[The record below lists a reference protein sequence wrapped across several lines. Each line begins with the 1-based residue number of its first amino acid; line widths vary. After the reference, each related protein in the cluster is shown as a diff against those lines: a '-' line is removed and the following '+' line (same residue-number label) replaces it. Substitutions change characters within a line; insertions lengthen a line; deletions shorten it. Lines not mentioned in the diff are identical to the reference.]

1 MNNIIKKILEL
12 VTDKKDKPSG
22 AYNIRV
28 NGACADRGCT
38 QNVDIVSKENGSGID
53 IHVKPGTKEE
63 IYIPVVIDSSEL
75 TDIVYNDFYIGED
88 SDVVIIAGCGIHNE
102 GAGHA
107 QHDGI
112 HTFYVGKNA
121 KVKYLEKHYGSGN
134 GSGDRVINPVTNVF
148 LDEGSSLEMDTVQID
163 GVDSTKRIT
172 SGKVNDNATLLIKEK
187 LRTSGNQVATTE
199 FEINL
204 DGKGSS
210 VDVISRSVA
219 KGSSKQ
225 EFISKINGNNECA
238 GHSECD
244 AIIMDK
250 ATVTAIPEIKA
261 NHVDASLIHEAAIG
275 KIAGAQIIKLMTL
288 GLTREEAEKE
298 IIAGFLK

>member
-38 QNVDIVSKENGSGID
+38 PNVDIVSKENGSGID
-53 IHVKPGTKEE
+53 IHIKPGTKEE
-63 IYIPVVIDSSEL
+63 VYIPVVIDNNEL

-102 GAGHA
+102 GSGHT

-112 HTFYVGKNA
+112 HTFHVGKNA
-121 KVKYLEKHYGSGN
+121 TVKYLEKHYGSG
-134 GSGDRVINPVTNVF
+134 GGKGDRVINPVTNVF
-148 LDEGSSLEMDTVQID
+148 LEEGSTLEMDTVQIE
-163 GVDSTKRIT
+163 GVDFTKRIT
-172 SGKVNDNATLLIKEK
+172 NGKVNDNATLLIKEK
-187 LRTSGNQVATTE
+187 LMTSGNQVATTE
-199 FEINL
+199 FEIDL

-219 KGSSKQ
+219 KGSSVQ
-225 EFISKINGNNECA
+225 EFYSKINGNNECA

-275 KIAGAQIIKLMTL
+275 KIAGVQIIKLMTL